1 MSYDF
6 ALRYCHPFVLGISH
20 TIFWILS
27 PVWSSPKQRGQLKSN
42 FIEMFIRWSS
52 TNFIFFSFD
61 QKSSLVATTEP
72 RGPSVLNRAFSGM
85 YFSNNFDKIL
95 YVPIKFS
102 YGVGQQI
109 LYDSFHL
116 QDIGESN
123 GDQYRYLKILN
134 FMSDFN
140 GVFSLYFYLQDHRDT
155 STKEVL
161 VLLVFNSF
169 NWLEVG
175 GVNIFFPEHNLKF

>member
-85 YFSNNFDKIL
+85 YFSTNFDKKKNSL
-95 YVPIKFS
+95 CS
-102 YGVGQQI
+102 Y
-109 LYDSFHL
+109 
-116 QDIGESN
+116 
-123 GDQYRYLKILN
+123 KILIWSRPTDSVWLLSFARYRWVKRGPIPVLEN
-134 FMSDFN
+134 FE
-140 GVFSLYFYLQDHRDT
+140 FYVR
-155 STKEVL
+155 
-161 VLLVFNSF
+161 F
-169 NWLEVG
+169 
-175 GVNIFFPEHNLKF
+175 